1 MELNS
6 KVPHQVWMFNAFEDF
21 QLIRRFF
28 DCFVIVWLKSDL
40 GKKKKKEKG
49 GDLTLHADIIIC
61 LFLNP
66 LNWSCRTHLLHS
78 H

>member
-40 GKKKKKEKG
+40 GKKKKKKKG
-49 GDLTLHADIIIC
+49 ET
-61 LFLNP
+61 
-66 LNWSCRTHLLHS
+66 
-78 H
+78 